1 MHSRLARTIV
11 TNLGFSASFDS
22 LGVRIIHILV
32 SSTYHQPKQGNQK
45 KCSIQFNLDLR

>member
-32 SSTYHQPKQGNQK
+32 HTTNQNKATK
-45 KCSIQFNLDLR
+45 KSAP